1 MNHRSTHR
9 RIANQLAVIAASVTL
24 FMASAA
30 FAASPGTSLIEG
42 VMTSSGGGAAADGT
56 YDVTFS
62 LWETEVG
69 GTATWSEGP
78 VKVAVK
84 GGQFSYALG
93 TSAAIDIQ
101 KVAAL
106 KAQWLGLKIGADP
119 ALPRQKVHSSLFA
132 LWAGTAGGLTCTG
145 CLTSDHIA
153 NGTIAAGKMGF
164 NYAGSDTK
172 GGPANDLKC
181 TGCVSVAEMKFDGD
195 VDLGANS
202 LKGKNGT
209 FSGDLVAATVTS
221 TSFIGDGSKLTGIKT
236 PSGECKTKGE
246 VVKGINA
253 DGTLKCVAALDPS
266 ALPADGLNE
275 ISNNLLTNQFVYT
288 VSAPVKNLKIPD
300 NTGSTADSVITFPN
314 IGTAQTLDVKVT
326 VENSDLSHISMVLLP
341 PDDKKTGY
349 TLCDPCGKENVRKLV
364 ATYNTKNPPLKQD
377 GDGKKIGDWIG
388 GNPQGTWTLKV
399 LDDNYCVVQI
409 AENKVLCADNKNDGW
424 ITDWSISMQYISN
437 KKVGVNGD
445 QETSG
450 NLTVDK
456 GVTVGGDITVAGS
469 ITVNG
474 QKWSNGRFPE
484 GSRPFLWG
492 YDEDKLNSAYINNP
506 FYSYAYQVP
515 TDYGSLHITSPE
527 IVWGDKYGNIRRQR
541 GGVNYGNGSEDRS
554 SGYLVAFVKNTTA
567 SNIVHKVCFYYS
579 GYNGNYT
586 GIAIN
591 KSNVWSTTSNTHGGA
606 CANMTI
612 PANKSSVVVLKSGS
626 RYYTNWNGQYTR
638 MMIGFYSNTWNL
650 PTGIKWDYEAY
661 NNWIANKY

>member
-181 TGCVSVAEMKFDGD
+181 TGCVSVAEMKFDGN

-221 TSFIGDGSKLTGIKT
+221 TSFMGDGSKLTGIKT
-236 PSGECKTKGE
+236 PSGECKTVGE

-253 DGTLKCVAALDPS
+253 DGSLKCVAALDPT
-266 ALPADGLNE
+266 ALPADGIDE
-275 ISNNLLTNQFVYT
+275 ISNGLISNQFVDEIT
-288 VSAPVKNLKIPD
+288 ATGSKVLIPD
-300 NTGSTADSVITFPN
+300 NQGIDAVWNLTFPN
-314 IGTAQTLDVKVT
+314 IGKAQAMDIHVT
-326 VENSDLSHISMVLLP
+326 VENTDLSTVSISLLP
-341 PDDKKTGY
+341 PDDKKTGWV
-349 TLCDPCGKENVRKLV
+349 LCDPCGKKDVKKLDT
-364 ATYNTKNPPLKQD
+364 TYNPANPPQAQK
-377 GDGKKIGDWIG
+377 GTGKKIADWIG
-388 GNPQGTWTLKV
+388 ANPQGLWTLKV
-399 LDDNYCVVQI
+399 TDNGFCVPQ
-409 AENKVLCADNKNDGW
+409 APGNATLCDPTGKKDGW
-424 ITDWSISMQYISN
+424 ISYFSIKLKTLSNGKIAQNGDVYISGKLYGKDQGYGKPGDPVN
-437 KKVGVNGD
+437 IASGMKVG
-445 QETSG
+445 E
-450 NLTVDK
+450 
-456 GVTVGGDITVAGS
+456 
-469 ITVNG
+469 
-474 QKWSNGRFPE
+474 
-484 GSRPFLWG
+484 
-492 YDEDKLNSAYINNP
+492 
-506 FYSYAYQVP
+506 
-515 TDYGSLHITSPE
+515 
-527 IVWGDKYGNIRRQR
+527 
-541 GGVNYGNGSEDRS
+541 
-554 SGYLVAFVKNTTA
+554 NTTA
-567 SNIVHKVCFYYS
+567 CNAGSE
-579 GYNGNYT
+579 GGMRYNKAGKYVEFCTAAT
-586 GIAIN
+586 GSIRTRAA
-591 KSNVWSTTSNTHGGA
+591 SRRLTVGHSST
-606 CANMTI
+606 
-612 PANKSSVVVLKSGS
+612 PA
-626 RYYTNWNGQYTR
+626 
-638 MMIGFYSNTWNL
+638 
-650 PTGIKWDYEAY
+650 PTARPAG
-661 NNWIANKY
+661 